1 MSTKTISK
9 RVALAT
15 VVALG
20 AGVLSLVSV
29 SSANAVANDAHN
41 LAVGTASASLQ
52 APAAGVL
59 NIVSANSATGVAATT
74 ATNLPGAG
82 SAAQASVGLLAISDI
97 AGNSSPVAGTTQTA
111 TLTSAGVL
119 TVYTATDNASNGV
132 AAIAVT
138 GGTIVTGGAGTGPT
152 ATNGGA
158 TVNSSLSA
166 AANDYTTSANN
177 YFGVSIKPNAGV
189 SSMTVSLYTATYA
202 STTSTQATLAASPT
216 SGTLKGQ
223 IVVSVAAASTSGTLS
238 LTKSGVYYSIGGALA
253 SPMSDITVP
262 NCQAGGAGANCAGA
276 LNPAVGTAAYN
287 IGQYASIVTK
297 DAYGVATS
305 AGVIQA
311 SATNGALVTVVDDAG
326 STLTANGTQSNAFF
340 TQTTAGRA
348 ALTVKNP
355 GTTALSTTVTI
366 SYNGTVIGTKSF
378 SWQGQVAKVVL
389 SSAMNGKVGAAG
401 TPSLTSP
408 VNGVSVSYLDSV
420 GNTLSIG
427 SSQTGFPTS
436 LTKNAGT
443 TGTGIGLS
451 SGTIYPVASLY
462 TSGAVVAGGT
472 SGAIA
477 FSCGSANATGNLQ
490 VDYSNNDGSVI
501 TSNGLP
507 VSCSGAPDNYTAKL
521 DKATY
526 NPGDIATLTVTF
538 KDVSGATAADIYTV
552 TSGAVSA
559 SAIAGSGTSLPN
571 IAGTQLTNTS
581 GTATNAGTQYD
592 VTTNGAKKYTF
603 IVGTTS
609 GSYGLLVD
617 FPAVDA
623 NHGVAQ
629 TVAYTIASS
638 GTSLNDVLKGIV
650 SLIAS
655 INKQIAALAKLVTKK

>member
-29 SSANAVANDAHN
+29 SSANAVPNDGHN
-41 LAVGTASASLQ
+41 LPVGTASTSIQ
-52 APAAGVL
+52 AAAAGVL
-59 NIVSANSATGVAATT
+59 NIVSANSTSGLPNTSVNPVPGTTGA
-74 ATNLPGAG
+74 
-82 SAAQASVGLLAISDI
+82 SQASVGLLAVSDI
-97 AGNSSPVAGTTQTA
+97 AGNASPVAGTTQTA
-111 TLTSAGVL
+111 TMTSAGIL
-119 TVYTATDNASNGV
+119 TVYTATDTTTNGV
-132 AAIAVT
+132 AAISVT

-152 ATNGGA
+152 AALGGS
-158 TVNSSLSA
+158 TVNSSLTV
-166 AANDYTTSANN
+166 AANDNTSSANSV
-177 YFGVSIKPNAGV
+177 FAVGIKPNPGV
-189 SSMTVSLYTATYA
+189 ASMTVALYTTTYVS
-202 STTSTQATLAASPT
+202 STATQATLAASPT
-216 SGTLKGQ
+216 AGTLKGL
-223 IVVSVAAASTSGTLS
+223 ITVSVASASTSGTLS
-238 LTKSGVYYSIGGALA
+238 LTKSGVYYATSSGGAT
-253 SPMSDITVP
+253 SDITIP
-262 NCQAGGAGANCAGA
+262 NCQGGGAGASCGSGA

-287 IGQYASIVTK
+287 IGQFASIVTK
-297 DAYGVATS
+297 DAYGVA
-305 AGVIQA
+305 APVGMIQA

-326 STLTANGTQSNAFF
+326 STLTASGTQSNAFF

-355 GTTALSTTVTI
+355 GTSALSTTVTV

-408 VNGVSVSYLDSV
+408 VNGVSVSYLDSA

-427 SSQTGFPTS
+427 SSQTGFPVS
-436 LTKNAGT
+436 LTKDAGT

-451 SGTIYPVASLY
+451 SGTVYPAASLY
-462 TSGAVVAGGT
+462 TTGAVVAGGT

-477 FSCGSANATGNLQ
+477 FSCGSVNATGNLQ

-501 TSNGLP
+501 TSNALP
-507 VSCSGAPDNYTAKL
+507 VTCSGTPDNYTANL

-538 KDVSGATAADIYTV
+538 KDVAGSVAADIYTV
-552 TSGAVSA
+552 VSGAVSA
-559 SAIAGSGTSLPN
+559 SAIAGSGALLPN
-571 IAGTQLTNTS
+571 IAGSQLTNTS
-581 GTATNAGTQYD
+581 GTSTDAGTQYD
-592 VTTNGAKKYTF
+592 VTTNGVAKYKF

-609 GSYGLLVD
+609 GSYSALVD

-623 NHGVAQ
+623 VHGVAQ

>member
-29 SSANAVANDAHN
+29 SSASAAASTTASVNSTVNTANNTDATIGNMYVATLTNTTGA
-41 LAVGTASASLQ
+41 ATYAAGTAQNALTSL
-52 APAAGVL
+52 
-59 NIVSANSATGVAATT
+59 
-74 ATNLPGAG
+74 
-82 SAAQASVGLLAISDI
+82 GLLTVSDI
-97 AGNSSPVAGTTQTA
+97 AGTSAPIAGTTQTA
-111 TLTSAGVL
+111 TIVSNGSITLHTALSSTTSG
-119 TVYTATDNASNGV
+119 ASNIV
-132 AAIAVT
+132 AFQVT
-138 GGTIVTGGAGTGPT
+138 GGTIAGAGATDGGSAAKVYAFNTGKTAVGISDTGATSPFAFVNVVPNSGVASFTVNMYAGT
-152 ATNGGA
+152 ATTFTDAA
-158 TVNSSLSA
+158 T
-166 AANDYTTSANN
+166 
-177 YFGVSIKPNAGV
+177 
-189 SSMTVSLYTATYA
+189 A
-202 STTSTQATLAASPT
+202 SGTPTL
-216 SGTLKGQ
+216 GTLKGS
-223 IVVSVAAASTSGTLS
+223 IVVSVATASTSGVLS
-238 LTKSGVYYSIGGALA
+238 LTKSGVYYSTSTGSA
-253 SPMSDITVP
+253 SSDITNP
-262 NCQAGGAGANCAGA
+262 NCQAGGTGAACGGA
-276 LNPAVGTAAYN
+276 LNPGVGTAAYN
-287 IGQYASIVTK
+287 IGQFASIVTK
-297 DAYGVATS
+297 DAYGIAVS

-326 STLTANGTQSNAFF
+326 STLTASGTQSNAFF

-355 GTTALSTTVTI
+355 GTSALSTTVTI
-366 SYNGTVIGTKSF
+366 SYNGTVIATKSF

-389 SSAMNGKVGAAG
+389 SSPMNGKVTAAG

-408 VNGVSVSYLDSV
+408 VNGVTVSFLDSA
-420 GNTLSIG
+420 GNALGIG
-427 SSQTGFPTS
+427 SSQTGFPSS

-451 SGTIYPVASLY
+451 SGTVYPVASVY
-462 TSGAVVAGGT
+462 TSGAVVAAAT

-501 TSNGLP
+501 TSNGLA
-507 VSCSGAPDNYTAKL
+507 VTCSGAADNYTAKL

-538 KDVSGATAADIYTV
+538 KDASGSLAADIYTV
-552 TSGAVSA
+552 ASGVVTV

-571 IAGTQLTNTS
+571 IAGSQLTNTS
-581 GTATNAGTQYD
+581 GTSTNAGAATD
-592 VTTNGAKKYTF
+592 VTTGGIKKYTF

-623 NHGVAQ
+623 NHGSAQ